1 MENNIVKL
9 PDAYNK
15 NISSNLYMLLSLAYL
30 VSSGLQTDLNNIWD
44 SRDINTAYGATLDNY
59 GEMLG
64 VQRNGATDEQYRTN
78 LLNKISQNVSGSDTD
93 SVINGIALMLNTD
106 PKNLSIIEYDMT
118 VKVVGMT
125 IDMVE
130 ASGYSEVEINAMIEN
145 ILPIGV
151 GLERSVYGGTLL
163 ISGTSPTA
171 ILADY
176 PQLFPAW
183 YLSQREYVLHGND
196 VGLNG
201 AGTVP
206 DAFLQVGAG
215 NAPTETEPWY
225 ENIGTDGMATS
236 GTYDGGTLGILS

>member
-30 VSSGLQTDLNNIWD
+30 VSSGLQTDLNDIWN

-64 VQRNGATDEQYRTN
+64 VQRNGATDDQYRTN
-78 LLNKISQNVSGSDTD
+78 LLNKISQNVSGSDTN

-106 PKNLSIIEYDMT
+106 AKNISIIEYDMS
-118 VKVVGMT
+118 VKIVGMT
-125 IDMVE
+125 LEMIE
-130 ASGYSEVEINAMIEN
+130 ARGYSPVEINAMIEN

-151 GLERSVYGGTLL
+151 GMERTIYGGTLL

-183 YLSQREYVLHGND
+183 YLSQREYVLHGD
-196 VGLNG
+196 EVGLSG

-215 NAPTETEPWY
+215 NAPTEAEPWY
-225 ENIGTDGMATS
+225 ENIGTDGMETS